1 MYSVNDLFN
10 FEKAVADY
18 TGAPFAVATDG
29 CNHGME
35 LVIRLLEIKKLQCPA
50 KTYLSVIQ
58 LLVDLN
64 LDFELTDEEWAKQ
77 GEHRFGLTNLWDSA
91 RRFEEG
97 MYQPGQIQ
105 VVSFGN
111 TKPMHIGKVGA
122 ILLDNESQYK
132 QLSMMRSDG
141 RDLSISPWGSQ
152 KVYPQGYH
160 YCPTF
165 EDCAKGI
172 EKFATRDFNPMR
184 QEYWYPD
191 CRDFTIGGKNFK

>member
-1 MYSVNDLFN
+1 
-10 FEKAVADY
+10 
-18 TGAPFAVATDG
+18 
-29 CNHGME
+29 
-35 LVIRLLEIKKLQCPA
+35 
-50 KTYLSVIQ
+50 
-58 LLVDLN
+58 
-64 LDFELTDEEWAKQ
+64 
-77 GEHRFGLTNLWDSA
+77 
-91 RRFEEG
+91 
-97 MYQPGQIQ
+97 
-105 VVSFGN
+105 
-111 TKPMHIGKVGA
+111 MHIGKVGA

-172 EKFATRDFNPMR
+172 EKFATQDFNPMR